1 MVQVSAARR
10 VGQVDLVPDLLLTNL
25 ARVRPDLE
33 TLVLHAIQPSEIQR
47 SEIQRSVAPAVL
59 EPMVLEPMVPVD
71 SVAVVSVAVVL
82 VAVVLVAVVLVA
94 VVHLSS
100 EEVGRVAPVAR
111 PALAQVPTQEQE

>member
-82 VAVVLVAVVLVA
+82 VAVVLVAVV
-94 VVHLSS
+94 HLSS